1 MINAVGAIIGPNGLT
16 GALFSDLD
24 YGTGDNTGNN
34 NTTLTKGYIDA
45 QMKKKYDNVSGT
57 RAAEINAARI
67 SLAFSMARAADPS
80 GRLSNQDIELQM
92 VKLGGDWTQARY
104 AIKAIDVAMEEFI
117 INKNKFDMIVKYGK
131 GTGAAD
137 MKDFKVIDAVIAV
150 DTLRKG
156 AAKHNLV
163 VGEVNSNEKQV
174 YSLDQEYTTKDGDVR
189 RRYITIK
196 RPNTLDKNG
205 NPTKIRDRVTG
216 KELDIKLFQGKI

>member
-1 MINAVGAIIGPNGLT
+1 
-16 GALFSDLD
+16 
-24 YGTGDNTGNN
+24 
-34 NTTLTKGYIDA
+34 
-45 QMKKKYDNVSGT
+45 MKKKYDNVSGT

-104 AIKAIDVAMEEFI
+104 AVKAIDVAMEEFI

-131 GTGAAD
+131 GTGSAD
-137 MKDFKVIDAVIAV
+137 SKDFKIIDAVIAV

-163 VGEVNSNEKQV
+163 VGEVNQDEKRV
-174 YSLDQEYTTKDGDVR
+174 YSLDQEYTTTGGDVR
-189 RRYITIK
+189 KRYIMIK
-196 RPNTLDKNG
+196 RPNTLDKSG
-205 NPTKIRDRVTG
+205 KPTLVRDRVTN
-216 KELDIKLFQGKI
+216 EVLDIKLFQGKS